1 MALTARVQKLRQQM
15 VDNPAICVERLKYMT
30 ESYRE
35 TESLPNVLRRALA
48 LEHILTHMT
57 VRIDE
62 GELFAGN
69 FTSKARGGAVIPELK
84 GQWLLDELDTLS
96 TRPFDKYQPLSEEEI
111 DTLKEYLPYWQGR
124 AAWDRWQNLVP
135 EKYKRLDHIVTGTG
149 GYSENG
155 HHWAHTAVNYEHFL
169 KLGSEGIIA
178 EAQAHI
184 DALQFVDPEDLN
196 RRNFWQATQITHRA
210 LIEYGARLADLA
222 DEQAAAEQDPRRK
235 AELERIAVTCRKV
248 PAKPAETFFEALQA
262 IWIVYVALLIEGW
275 GAGTTF
281 GRIDQY
287 MYPYYKRDIDAG
299 VTTKD
304 EVQEL
309 LTLMFV
315 KMSGAVNLQ
324 SYVIADGKG
333 GHPIMQGCCVGGIT
347 PDGRDAVNELSYMI
361 LDAEGDVGLGSEDI
375 MVRLNKLNPES
386 YYRKAL
392 ETAKKLGGKLKF
404 VSDETSIQSMLSL
417 GVPLEKARDYISAG
431 CHNPTVPYFS
441 RNTGGGILNMGL
453 CTEMALNNGRS
464 RLLNDQYGPETGDPR
479 QFTSFEQVWDACMTQ
494 MKAGLR
500 LMMINK
506 TADLETM
513 SQYPCVLLSSMY
525 DPCME
530 KGLDDYNGGTAP
542 FITFGCGLIGSPNM
556 ADSLTAI
563 KKVVF
568 EDKKATMAQLCD
580 ALDANFEGYEWLLA
594 LLNKAPKYGNDI
606 DEADL
611 MLKKVIS
618 EACDFVSNYRT
629 WHGARFLIAC
639 FAMTTNVTFGRVVG
653 ALPDGRVSGLPLSE
667 GGISPYQGRNVNGIT
682 ATFNSVC
689 KIDQVKLAAG
699 SILNARVSPE
709 LVKDEAGMRRLTALV
724 RTFAERG
731 GNLVQFNF
739 ADNKVLKAAQKDPD
753 SYRDLLV
760 RVATYSAFFVELGEE
775 TQNDIINRNELG

>member
-1 MALTARVQKLRQQM
+1 MALTPRVEKIRNMM
-15 VDNPAICVERLKYMT
+15 VCDPAICTERLKYMT
-30 ESYRE
+30 ESYMA
-35 TESLPNVLRRALA
+35 TEGMPNTLRRAKA
-48 LEHILTHMT
+48 LEHILSNMT

-84 GQWLLDELDTLS
+84 GQWLLDEFDTLS
-96 TRPFDKYQPLSEEEI
+96 TRAFDKYQPLSEEEI
-111 DTLKEYLPYWQGR
+111 EDLKTYLPYWQGR
-124 AAWDRWQNLVP
+124 AAWDVWQQHVP

-169 KLGSEGIIA
+169 KVGSEGIIA
-178 EAQAHI
+178 EAQEHI
-184 DALQFVDPEDLN
+184 DALEYVDPADIN
-196 RRNFWQATQITHRA
+196 RKVFWEATQITHRA
-210 LIEYGARLADLA
+210 IIRFGERIAELA
-222 DEQAAAEQDPRRK
+222 EEKAAAEQDAQRK
-235 AELERIAVTCRKV
+235 AELEKIAVTCRKV
-248 PAKPAETFFEALQA
+248 PAKPADTFFEALQG

-299 VTTKD
+299 IITKE
-304 EVQEL
+304 EVHEL
-309 LTLMFV
+309 LTMMFA
-315 KMSGAVNLQ
+315 KMSAAVNLQ

-361 LDAEGDVGLGSEDI
+361 LDAEGDVGLSSEDI

-453 CTEMALNNGRS
+453 VTEMALNNGRS
-464 RLLNDQYGPETGDPR
+464 RLLGEVFGPETGDPR
-479 QFTSFEQVWDACMTQ
+479 QFTTFEEVYEACMTQ

-506 TADLETM
+506 HADLKTM
-513 SQYPCVLLSSMY
+513 SEYPCVLLSSMY

-542 FITFGCGLIGSPNM
+542 FITFGCGLIGAPNM

-563 KKVVF
+563 KKVIF

-580 ALDANFEGYEWLLA
+580 ALDANFEGYEWLLH
-594 LLNKAPKYGNDI
+594 LLEKAPKYGNDI
-606 DEADL
+606 DEADF
-611 MLKKVIS
+611 MTKRVIS
-618 EACDFVSNYRT
+618 DACDFVSQFRT
-629 WHGARFLIAC
+629 WHGARYLIAC
-639 FAMTTNVTFGRVVG
+639 FAMTTNVTFGRLVG
-653 ALPDGRVSGLPLSE
+653 ALPDGRLKGLPLSE

-709 LVKDEAGMRRLTALV
+709 LIKDEAGMKKLV
-724 RTFAERG
+724 SLLRIFAERG

-775 TQNDIINRNELG
+775 TQNDIINRSELG